1 LPILVELPIFLSH
14 CGMAGSMRRRGKES
28 WELRVHAGRD
38 LDTGRKQYVTRTVRG
53 VVA

>member
-1 LPILVELPIFLSH
+1 
-14 CGMAGSMRRRGKES
+14 MRQRGKES

-53 VVA
+53 TKREAVA